1 MNDIEGAGRGSSRAP
16 AVEYTVGQ
24 AARMVGIPVATLRSW
39 TQRYG
44 LGPSLHRP
52 GRHRHYSQTDL
63 AVITRMVGLVRAGA
77 SPGNAARAARAVSV
91 PVPALGDTA
100 PVLAAAERLDPTEL
114 LAAIIGHFVGYGV
127 VATWNRLCRPAFAE
141 IERRQADGDRLI
153 DVEHMLSWAVATSL
167 HRVVPLLRP
176 VAGVPVVVLA
186 CVAGETHSLPLEV
199 LRAALAERGVP
210 AVLLGA
216 SVPADA
222 LADAMAKQGPG
233 SVAVL
238 WSHTRETASPELART
253 VRDTAARTVAAG
265 PGWCANDL
273 PEGVIRVDSLEEA
286 IDLLG

>member
-1 MNDIEGAGRGSSRAP
+1 
-16 AVEYTVGQ
+16 
-24 AARMVGIPVATLRSW
+24 
-39 TQRYG
+39 
-44 LGPSLHRP
+44 RP
-52 GRHRHYSQTDL
+52 GCPRHYSHTDH
-63 AVITRMVGLVRAGA
+63 AVLPGLGGVGRAGA
-77 SPGNAARAARAVSV
+77 SPGNPARAARAVAV

-100 PVLAAAERLDPTEL
+100 PALAAAERLDPTEL

-199 LRAALAERGVP
+199 LRAALAERGIP

-216 SVPADA
+216 SVPAGA

-238 WSHTRETASPELART
+238 WSHTRATASPEPVRT
-253 VRDTAARTVAAG
+253 VRDTAPRIVVAG
-265 PGWCANDL
+265 PGWCADDL
-273 PEGVIRVDSLEEA
+273 PEGVIQVDSLEGA